1 MECATHARPAGCGTF
16 FRKQVTSMA
25 QRQTLPVLPLRGTVI
40 FPGLTAPIAAGRPGT
55 LRAIESALRAERLVF
70 AVAQRDNADEPTSEN
85 LYSMGMIA
93 RIGQIQ
99 RGLGGV
105 QLLLQGEQRA
115 TALQYGTAE
124 GFMNAVV
131 MPVEEM
137 NPVNE
142 QDPAFV
148 ALNKEL
154 RERAAELGE
163 RRGLPEE
170 VVHQVLDSVTDPGRF
185 ADLVAGYIEVQ
196 PPEKQGLLETLSVEE
211 RLRRVLVQVQKQIGM
226 LEAQEEIKSQ
236 VQEELGERQREMYL
250 REQMKAIQKELGDDD
265 QSKEISELRE
275 KLDKLELP
283 KEARQEVER
292 ELGRLERSGRESME
306 AQVIRTYLEWIAE
319 LPWNERSDDNLD
331 LSHAQTVLDEDHYGL
346 PDVKDRVLEFLAV
359 RQLRAQQLA
368 EEMDRTGEFP
378 AAKMKAAKDDATP
391 QLGGSDDARSI
402 TDPREAKSRAMAKGP
417 ILLFVGPPG
426 VGKTSIAKSIARS
439 LGREYV
445 RVALGGAR
453 DEADIRG
460 HRRTYVGA
468 MPGRII
474 QGMKQAGTKNPVFL
488 LDEVDKLGVSYQG
501 DPSSALLEVLDP
513 AQNDSFTDHYLNIPF
528 DLSEVIFI
536 ATANFIQNIP
546 GPLLDRMEVVD
557 FAGYTEREKA
567 EIAKKYL
574 IPRQL
579 EESGL
584 ANKKVEFTD
593 DAVMAVIS
601 KYTRESGVRQ
611 LERQIGAVTR
621 KVARR
626 LAAGDERI
634 IADNKIDDN
643 EVREL
648 LGRPRVHPEHA
659 AEENEVGVATGM
671 YYTPAGGDIMFVEA
685 AIRRLYGFGQR
696 TTDGDKTQVSGWGN
710 VSLILTGQL
719 GDVMKESARA
729 ALTFAATHASTL
741 LIPEDRLGSSEV
753 HVHVPAGAIPKDGPS
768 PGVTMA
774 TALVSAMSGRPVR
787 RDVAMTGEITLR
799 GRVLPIGGVKE
810 KVLGAHR
817 AGITNIILPKDNEA
831 DMEDIP
837 EDVRSQLSFH
847 CVATLDEVFEI
858 ALLPAPAAHGPAEKT
873 LMEEEEEAAAAAGG
887 R

>member
-1 MECATHARPAGCGTF
+1 
-16 FRKQVTSMA
+16 MA
-25 QRQTLPVLPLRGTVI
+25 QRQTIPVLPLRGTVI

-55 LRAIESALRAERLVF
+55 LRAIESALKGDRLVF
-70 AVAQRDNADEPTSEN
+70 AVAQRDNTDEPSADI
-85 LYSMGMIA
+85 LYSMGVIA

-115 TALQYGTAE
+115 TALQYTTTD
-124 GFMNAVV
+124 GFLSAIIV
-131 MPVEEM
+131 PTEEM
-137 NPVNE
+137 NPVDPD
-142 QDPAFV
+142 DPAFT
-148 ALNKEL
+148 ALQKET

-170 VVHQVLDSVTDPGRF
+170 VVHQVLDAVTEPGKF
-185 ADLVAGYIEVQ
+185 ADLVAGYIELPV
-196 PPEKQGLLETLSVEE
+196 PEKQGLLETLSIED
-211 RLRRVLVQVQKQIGM
+211 RLRRVLVHVQRQVGL
-226 LEAQEEIKSQ
+226 LEAQEDIKSQ

-265 QSKEISELRE
+265 QSKEITDLRD
-275 KLDKLELP
+275 KLSKLELS
-283 KEARQEVER
+283 KVARAEVER
-292 ELGRLERSGRESME
+292 ELGRLERAGRESME

-319 LPWNERSDDNLD
+319 LPWNNRSDDQLD
-331 LSHAQTVLDEDHYGL
+331 LNHAAKVLDEDHYGL
-346 PDVKDRVLEFLAV
+346 TDVKDRVLEFLAV

-368 EEMDRTGEFP
+368 REVELEGEVP
-378 AAKMKAAKDDATP
+378 ASVLQPERDDATP
-391 QLGGSDDARSI
+391 QLTEGMDEDRVI
-402 TDPREAKSRAMAKGP
+402 TDQQEVKSRAMARGP
-417 ILLFVGPPG
+417 ILIFIGPPG

-488 LDEVDKLGVSYQG
+488 LDEVDKLGTSYQG

-513 AQNDSFTDHYLNIPF
+513 AQNDTFTDHYLGIPF
-528 DLSEVIFI
+528 DLSEVLFI
-536 ATANFIQNIP
+536 ATGNFVQNIP

-584 ANKKVEFTD
+584 ADKGTAFTD
-593 DAVMAVIS
+593 EAVMSIVS
-601 KYTRESGVRQ
+601 NYTRESGVRQ
-611 LERQIGAVTR
+611 LERQLGAVAR

-626 LAAGDERI
+626 IAIGETGEIVDSI
-634 IADNKIDDN
+634 ITAE

-648 LGRPRVHPEHA
+648 LGRPKVHPERA
-659 AEENEVGVATGM
+659 QEMNEVGIATGM
-671 YYTPAGGDIMFVEA
+671 YYTPMGGDIMFVEA
-685 AIRRLYGFGQR
+685 SIRRYYGNPSSDSEKVGP
-696 TTDGDKTQVSGWGN
+696 GGA

-729 ALTFAATHASTL
+729 AFTYATNNAAKL
-741 LIPEDRLGSSEV
+741 GIPKDRLGAIEA
-753 HVHVPAGAIPKDGPS
+753 HIHVPAGAIPKDGPS
-768 PGVTMA
+768 AGIAIA
-774 TALVSAMSGRPVR
+774 TALVSEMSDREVR

-799 GRVLPIGGVKE
+799 GRVLPIGGLKE

-817 AGITNIILPKDNEA
+817 AGIKHIIIPKANEG
-831 DMEDIP
+831 DI
-837 EDVRSQLSFH
+837 EDVPEEVRSVLSFH
-847 CVATLDEVFEI
+847 PVETLSEVLKI
-858 ALLPAPAAHGPAEKT
+858 ALVPVEQAAPEPLEEMAGAA
-873 LMEEEEEAAAAAGG
+873 
-887 R
+887 